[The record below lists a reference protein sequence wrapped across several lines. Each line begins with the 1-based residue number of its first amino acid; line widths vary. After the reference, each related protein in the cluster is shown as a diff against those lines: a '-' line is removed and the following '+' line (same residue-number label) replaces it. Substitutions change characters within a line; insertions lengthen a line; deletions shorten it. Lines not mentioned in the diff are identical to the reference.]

1 MTDEKRRT
9 VELVTQ
15 SLSPETAATFRDR
28 LDEQAA
34 WLRTAIDE
42 GRLDNADFAVGLEL
56 EAYAVAGGDDAASDD
71 TATDADS
78 DTVPDDSAAV
88 SDGGQAATG
97 GEAVAGDAAHPRLA
111 RLPETVFDEPAANKE
126 LGLHNVE
133 INTDPTLLS
142 EAGLAA
148 QADEIRERTAA
159 TRAAA
164 GAHDG
169 EIVLDAMWTLPPAEG
184 ADSYLSATEAHDG
197 VVFAD
202 NMRQY
207 PRYVAIDND
216 ALAHADGD
224 EIPFSVPG
232 VDAAFPSILFESLA
246 TSIQP
251 HLQIPSADDFPA
263 YYNTAIR
270 TLGPVLALSTNSPF
284 LPAEFYDAADPDA
297 VVDETPHE
305 LRIEVF
311 EQSVNQTEHAKV
323 RVPRDIEETTDI
335 VDRVVADDPY
345 APFLREWLAD
355 DDRDTL
361 ADRLWEF
368 NHKRGTYWRW
378 LRCVVG
384 GDHINEEND
393 THSLRIEYRPIPTQ
407 PTVTDIVGLQ
417 ALVAGAIR
425 GLVATEHPLAT
436 LPWDAAEESFYAAMA
451 DGIDAELHWVT
462 ADGERTT
469 DSDMIFEELFEYA
482 RHGLET
488 AGLSSDAIDEYL
500 DPIEARVADGA
511 TPSSW
516 KKQAVRQRLG
526 DGDDLTAAIDGM
538 QHEYIR
544 RSRTTDSFA
553 DWL

>member
-1 MTDEKRRT
+1 MTDART
-9 VELVTQ
+9 DGLTDEQARTAELVTR

-28 LDEQAA
+28 LEAQAD
-34 WLRTAIDE
+34 WLRAAIEE
-42 GRLDNADFAVGLEL
+42 GQMDNADFAVGLEL
-56 EAYAVAGGDDAASDD
+56 EAYAVTNGE
-71 TATDADS
+71 TTDS
-78 DTVPDDSAAV
+78 
-88 SDGGQAATG
+88 
-97 GEAVAGDAAHPRLA
+97 RLG
-111 RLPETVFDEPAANKE
+111 RLPEAVFEEPAANKE

-133 INTDPTLLS
+133 INTEPTLFS
-142 EAGLAA
+142 ESGLAA

-164 GAHDG
+164 AEYDR
-169 EIVLDAMWTLPPAEG
+169 ETVLDAMWTLSPAEG
-184 ADSYLSATEAHDG
+184 AADYLSATEEHDNI
-197 VVFAD
+197 VFAD

-216 ALAHADGD
+216 AIRHAGG
-224 EIPFSVPG
+224 EITFSVPG
-232 VDAAFPSILFESLA
+232 IEATFSSILFESLA

-251 HLQIPSADDFPA
+251 HLQIPSAADFPD

-284 LPAEFYDAADPDA
+284 LPAGFYDTTDPEA

-305 LRIEVF
+305 LRIAVF
-311 EQSVNQTEHAKV
+311 EQSVNQTDHAKV
-323 RVPRDIEETTDI
+323 RVPSDIETTTDV

-345 APFLREWLAD
+345 APFLREWIVD
-355 DDRDTL
+355 SDRESL

-368 NHKRGTYWRW
+368 AHKRGTYWRW

-384 GDHINEEND
+384 GDHIDDDND

-417 ALVAGAIR
+417 ALVVGAIR
-425 GLVATEHPLAT
+425 GLVAADHPLST
-436 LPWDAAEESFYAAMA
+436 LPWAAAEESFYAAMA

-469 DSDMIFEELFEYA
+469 DSDDIFAELFDYA
-482 RHGLET
+482 RHGLDI
-488 AGLSSDAIDEYL
+488 AGVSSNAIDDYL
-500 DPIEARVADGA
+500 APIEARVQAEA

-516 KKQAVRQRLG
+516 KKQEVRQRLA
-526 DGDDLTAAIDGM
+526 DGDDLTAAIEGM
-538 QHEYIR
+538 QHEYIQ
-544 RSRTTDSFA
+544 RSRESDSFA
-553 DWL
+553 EWL

>member
-1 MTDEKRRT
+1 MTDEQART

-15 SLSPETAATFRDR
+15 SLSPETAATFRER

-34 WLRTAIDE
+34 WLRTAINN
-42 GRLDNADFAVGLEL
+42 GQFNNADFAVGLEL
-56 EAYAVAGGDDAASDD
+56 EAYAVTGDD
-71 TATDADS
+71 
-78 DTVPDDSAAV
+78 AV
-88 SDGGQAATG
+88 SDGGQPT
-97 GEAVAGDAAHPRLA
+97 AVDDASADDTTHPQLA
-111 RLPETVFDEPAANKE
+111 RLPTAVFAEPAANKE
-126 LGLHNVE
+126 LGLHNIE

-159 TRAAA
+159 ARAAA
-164 GAHDG
+164 GDHDR

-184 ADSYLSATEAHDG
+184 ADAYLSATTNHDDI
-197 VVFAD
+197 VFAD

-216 ALAHADGD
+216 ALAHADG

-251 HLQIPSADDFPA
+251 HLQIPSAEAFPA

-270 TLGPVLALSTNSPF
+270 TLGPVLALSANSPF
-284 LPAEFYDAADPDA
+284 LPAEFYDESDSAA

-305 LRIEVF
+305 LRIAVF
-311 EQSVNQTEHAKV
+311 EQSVNQTEQAKV
-323 RVPRDIEETTDI
+323 RVPQDIDATTDI

-368 NHKRGTYWRW
+368 THKRGTYWRW

-384 GDHINEEND
+384 GDHIDDAND

-407 PTVTDIVGLQ
+407 PTVTDILGLQ
-417 ALVAGAIR
+417 ATVVGAIR
-425 GLVATEHPLAT
+425 GLVAADHPLIT
-436 LPWDAAEESFYAAMA
+436 LPWEAAEESFYAAMA
-451 DGIDAELHWVT
+451 DGIDAELAWVT
-462 ADGERTT
+462 VDGEQTT
-469 DSDMIFEELFEYA
+469 DSDVIFAELFEYA
-482 RHGLET
+482 RHGLEIS
-488 AGLSSDAIDEYL
+488 GLSNKAIDDYL
-500 DPIEARVADGA
+500 APIEARVDAGL
-511 TPSSW
+511 TPSAW
-516 KKQAVRQRLG
+516 KKQEVRVRLA
-526 DGDDLTAAIDGM
+526 DGESFGAAIDGM